1 VIELSVVLIKSGTI
15 ESLGRCLE
23 RLEPQV
29 RERPYEIIVPV
40 DIYFGKDH
48 GLRERFPQVRFLT
61 LEKTPSRSTPGSFL
75 HRHDLFEH
83 RVAGGLSAAR
93 GEVVGLLQDTFLPDP
108 DWCEKTLAGHR
119 QLPHAVIGGAV
130 EQAGKGALAWSVYF
144 LEFSRYMQPLP
155 EGPADYIA
163 DVNVAYKRRAI
174 EQLRPLF
181 RPRYNEAVAHW
192 TLKANGEVLWLY
204 APMVVRQDRGRLTV
218 RQLVGERLSW
228 GSVFGAARAHKIS
241 WPMRVVY
248 VLASPL
254 IPFLRV
260 ARVGRKVLAA
270 GRNIGTFLFS
280 FPALFAMAVLW
291 SAGEAF
297 GCLTGRPAPHGDSS
311 A

>member
-1 VIELSVVLIKSGTI
+1 MKLSVVLIKSGTL
-15 ESLGRCLE
+15 ESLQRCLE

-29 RERPYEIIVPV
+29 RDKPYEIVVPV
-40 DIYFGKDH
+40 DIYFGNYD
-48 GLRERFPQVRFLT
+48 GLRARFPQVRFLT
-61 LEKTPSRSTPGSFL
+61 LEQTPSRSTPGSFL
-75 HRHDLFEH
+75 HRHDLFEY
-83 RVAGGLSAAR
+83 RVASALSAAK

-130 EQAGKGALAWSVYF
+130 EQIGKGVLGWSVYF
-144 LEFSRYMQPLP
+144 LEFSRYMLPLQ
-155 EGPADYIA
+155 EGPVEYIS
-163 DVNVAYKRRAI
+163 DVNVSYKRRAI

-192 TLKANGEVLWLY
+192 TLRGNGEVIWQY
-204 APMVVRQDRGRLTV
+204 PPMVVRQDRGRLTV

-241 WPMRVVY
+241 WPMRTVY

-260 ARVGRKVLAA
+260 ARVGRKVLGA
-270 GRNIGTFLFS
+270 GRNIGPFLVS
-280 FPALFAMAVLW
+280 LPTLFAMAVLW

-297 GCLTGRPAPHGDSS
+297 GCLTGRPAPHGDSN
-311 A
+311 